1 MKKDRNIPA
10 RVATLLRESLDQSTV
25 DFLNSCLDYWHRQ
38 GYLTLGQSNALEKI
52 ESRFSPQEKEKFDV
66 WKKEYLHTHKKDA
79 IIISRYYM
87 RAGYYVSTARKIL
100 NDDNY
105 VPTEKQY
112 RKMFKNKYAQKIL
125 KTTTDDPK
133 FEVNELVQFRS
144 TVSSGFNDKTVG
156 HLKNRLAFVLDNDLQ
171 VVNAVQGGKRYR
183 VLPMGSSEMVET
195 DERNLMKPNKKGQ
208 NK

>member
-10 RVATLLRESLDQSTV
+10 RVATLLGESLDQSTV

-66 WKKEYLHTHKKDA
+66 WKKEYLHTHKNDA

-87 RAGYYVSTARKIL
+87 IAGYYVSTARKIL

-112 RKMFKNKYAQKIL
+112 RKMFKNKYAQKVL

-144 TVSSGFNDKTVG
+144 TVY
-156 HLKNRLAFVLDNDLQ
+156 
-171 VVNAVQGGKRYR
+171 AVQGGKRYR